1 MDWSAGVLACIRP
14 ARFSQPRRLRSSQM
28 LQLAQSSGSDYNA
41 SLSNDLKLVAQ
52 SRRRRIAKAQVN
64 NLLYI
69 RVGEESSKLANEQF
83 DVTVIGSG
91 PGGYVAA
98 VRAGQLGLKV
108 AIVEKDKRLG
118 GTCTLRG
125 CIPTKQLLMS
135 AHIYEQMQHAADFGV
150 QASGIQLAFADVQK
164 RKDKVVMK
172 NSKGIEYLMKKNK
185 ATVFKGTGKLSLP
198 GKVEVTDAEG
208 NKQTIQTKNI
218 IIATGS
224 VVRPIP
230 GFETDG
236 VHVVN
241 SDHILE
247 LKDVPKS
254 LIVMGSGAVGVEFA
268 SVYSRFGAETTIVE
282 LLPRLVPLEDEEVSK
297 ELERSFR
304 KRGIKSQVDTKL
316 EKLEKTETGVRVTGK
331 TGKGEAVT
339 LEAEMLLVAVGRMPY
354 TQGLGLEGTKIK
366 VDRGFIAVDEYQ
378 QTAEKGVYA
387 IGDVVPTPLLAH
399 LASKEGIVAV
409 EHMAGKKDVR
419 PINLRLVPNCTYCD
433 PEVASVGLTEAK
445 AKELG
450 YDVKVG
456 KFPFSASGKARIIGE
471 EEGFVKIVAEKKYDE
486 VLGVHIIGPHATEL
500 IAEACVA
507 MQLETTADELGRTMH
522 AHPTVSEAVMEAAEG
537 VHDMAVHI

>member
-1 MDWSAGVLACIRP
+1 M
-14 ARFSQPRRLRSSQM
+14 
-28 LQLAQSSGSDYNA
+28 
-41 SLSNDLKLVAQ
+41 
-52 SRRRRIAKAQVN
+52 
-64 NLLYI
+64 
-69 RVGEESSKLANEQF
+69 ANEQF
-83 DVTVIGSG
+83 DVTIIGSG

-98 VRAGQLGLKV
+98 IRAGQLGLKV
-108 AIVEKDKRLG
+108 AMVEKDTRLG

-125 CIPTKQLLMS
+125 CIPTKQMLMS
-135 AHIYEQMQHAADFGV
+135 AHVYEQMQHAADFGV
-150 QASGIQLAFADVQK
+150 QVSGIQLAFADVQK
-164 RKDKVVMK
+164 RKDKVVLK
-172 NSKGIEYLMKKNK
+172 NTKGIEYLMKKNK
-185 ATVFKGTGKLSLP
+185 VTVFKGTGKLALP
-198 GKVEVTDAEG
+198 GKVEVTGADGA
-208 NKQTIQTKNI
+208 KQTLETKNI

-254 LIVMGSGAVGVEFA
+254 LIVMGAGAVGCEFA

-282 LLPRLVPLEDEEVSK
+282 LMPRLVPLEDEEVSK
-297 ELERSFR
+297 ELEKSFR
-304 KRGIKSQVDTKL
+304 KRKIKSQLDTKL

-331 TGKGEAVT
+331 TSKGEPVS
-339 LEAEMLLVAVGRMPY
+339 LEAEMLLVAVGRMPF

-366 VDRGFIAVDEYQ
+366 VEKGFIQIDEFQ
-378 QTAEKGVYA
+378 QTGERGVYA

-445 AKELG
+445 AREQG
-450 YDVKVG
+450 YDVKIG
-456 KFPFSASGKARIIGE
+456 KFPFSASGKARILGE
-471 EEGFVKIVAEKKYDE
+471 EEGFVKIIGESKYDE
-486 VLGVHIIGPHATEL
+486 ILGVHIIGAHATEL

-507 MQLETTADELGRTMH
+507 MQLESTAEELGRTMH
-522 AHPTVSEAVMEAAEG
+522 AHPTVSETVMEAAEG
-537 VHDMAVHI
+537 VHGLAVHI

>member
-1 MDWSAGVLACIRP
+1 MP
-14 ARFSQPRRLRSSQM
+14 T
-28 LQLAQSSGSDYNA
+28 
-41 SLSNDLKLVAQ
+41 
-52 SRRRRIAKAQVN
+52 
-64 NLLYI
+64 
-69 RVGEESSKLANEQF
+69 EQF
-83 DVTVIGSG
+83 DVTIIGSG

-98 VRAGQLGLKV
+98 IRAAQLGLKT

-135 AHIYEQMQHAADFGV
+135 AHVYEQMQHAADFGV
-150 QASGIQLAFADVQK
+150 EASGIQLAFANVQK

-185 ATVFKGTGKLSLP
+185 ITTFSGTGRLALP
-198 GKVEVTDAEG
+198 GKVEVTAADGKKE
-208 NKQTIQTKNI
+208 TINTKNI
-218 IIATGS
+218 ILATGS

-230 GFETDG
+230 EFETDG

-247 LKDVPKS
+247 LKEIPKS
-254 LIVMGSGAVGVEFA
+254 LIVLGAGAVGVEFA
-268 SVYSRFGAETTIVE
+268 SVYSRFGADTTIVE
-282 LLPRLVPLEDEEVSK
+282 LMPRLVPLEDEEVSK
-297 ELERSFR
+297 ELEKSFR

-316 EKLEKTETGVRVTGK
+316 EKLEKTDKGVVVSGRTS
-331 TGKGEAVT
+331 KGEAVK

-354 TQGLGLEGTKIK
+354 TEGLGLEGTKIK
-366 VDRGFIAVDEYQ
+366 IEKGFVQIDEFQ
-378 QTAEKGVYA
+378 QTGEKGVYA

-409 EHMAGKKDVR
+409 EHMAGHKDVR

-445 AKELG
+445 AKEMG
-450 YDVKVG
+450 YDVKLG
-456 KFPFSASGKARIIGE
+456 KFPFSASGKARILGE
-471 EEGFVKIVAEKKYDE
+471 EEGFVKIVSESKYDE
-486 VLGVHIIGPHATEL
+486 ILGVHIIGPHATEL

-507 MQLETTADELGRTMH
+507 MQLESTADELGRTMH
-522 AHPTVSEAVMEAAEG
+522 AHPTVSEAIMEAAEG
-537 VHDMAVHI
+537 VHGLTIHI

>member
-1 MDWSAGVLACIRP
+1 M
-14 ARFSQPRRLRSSQM
+14 
-28 LQLAQSSGSDYNA
+28 
-41 SLSNDLKLVAQ
+41 
-52 SRRRRIAKAQVN
+52 
-64 NLLYI
+64 
-69 RVGEESSKLANEQF
+69 ANEQF
-83 DVTVIGSG
+83 DVTIIGSG

-108 AIVEKDKRLG
+108 AIIEKDTRLG

-125 CIPTKQLLMS
+125 CIPTKQMLMS

-150 QASGIQLAFADVQK
+150 QTTGIQLAFADVQK
-164 RKDKVVMK
+164 RKDKVVLK

-185 ATVFKGTGKLSLP
+185 VTVFKGTGKLALP
-198 GKVEVTDAEG
+198 GKLDVTGADG
-208 NKQTIQTKNI
+208 QKQTIQTKNI

-230 GFETDG
+230 GFETEG
-236 VHVVN
+236 KHVVN

-254 LIVMGSGAVGVEFA
+254 LIVMGCGAVGVEFA
-268 SVYSRFGAETTIVE
+268 SVYSRFGTETTIVE
-282 LLPRLVPLEDEEVSK
+282 LMARIVPLEDEEVSK
-297 ELERSFR
+297 DLERAFR

-316 EKLEKTETGVRVTGK
+316 EKLEKTESGVRVTGK
-331 TGKGEAVT
+331 TSKGEAIS

-354 TQGLGLEGTKIK
+354 TEGLGLEGSKIK
-366 VDRGFIAVDEYQ
+366 VEKGFIQVDEFQ

-409 EHMAGKKDVR
+409 EHMAGDKGVR

-445 AKELG
+445 AKEQG

-456 KFPFSASGKARIIGE
+456 KFPFSASGKARILGE
-471 EEGFVKIVAEKKYDE
+471 EEGFVKIVADKKYDE
-486 VLGVHIIGPHATEL
+486 ILGVHIIGPHATEL

-507 MQLETTADELGRTMH
+507 MQLESTAEELGKTMH

-537 VHDMAVHI
+537 VHDLAVHI

>member
-1 MDWSAGVLACIRP
+1 M
-14 ARFSQPRRLRSSQM
+14 
-28 LQLAQSSGSDYNA
+28 
-41 SLSNDLKLVAQ
+41 
-52 SRRRRIAKAQVN
+52 
-64 NLLYI
+64 
-69 RVGEESSKLANEQF
+69 ANEQF
-83 DVTVIGSG
+83 DVTIIGSG

-98 VRAGQLGLKV
+98 IRAAQLGLKV

-135 AHIYEQMQHAADFGV
+135 AHVYEQMQHAADFGV
-150 QASGIQLAFADVQK
+150 EATGIQLAFANVQK

-185 ATVFKGTGKLSLP
+185 ITAFSGTGKLSLP
-198 GKVEVTDAEG
+198 GKIEVTQGEG
-208 NKQTIQTKNI
+208 KKETVDTKNI

-230 GFETDG
+230 GFDTDG
-236 VHVVN
+236 QRVVN

-247 LKDVPKS
+247 LKEVPKS
-254 LIVMGSGAVGVEFA
+254 LIVMGAGAVGVEFA

-297 ELERSFR
+297 ELEKSFR
-304 KRGIKSQVDTKL
+304 KRGLKSQVDTKL
-316 EKLEKTETGVRVTGK
+316 EKLERSDQGVVVTGK
-331 TGKGEAVT
+331 TSKGEAVK

-354 TQGLGLEGTKIK
+354 TEGLGLSGTKIK
-366 VDRGFIAVDEYQ
+366 AEKGFIQVDEFQ
-378 QTAEKGVYA
+378 QTGEKGVYA

-399 LASKEGIVAV
+399 LASKEGIVAA
-409 EHMAGKKDVR
+409 EHIAGHKDVR

-445 AKELG
+445 AREMG
-450 YDVKVG
+450 YEVRLG
-456 KFPFSASGKARIIGE
+456 KFPFSASGKARILGE
-471 EEGFVKIVAEKKYDE
+471 EEGFVKIISEAKYDE
-486 VLGVHIIGPHATEL
+486 ILGMHIIGPHATEL

-507 MQLETTADELGRTMH
+507 MQLESTAEELGRTMH

-537 VHDMAVHI
+537 VHGLTVHI

>member
-1 MDWSAGVLACIRP
+1 M
-14 ARFSQPRRLRSSQM
+14 
-28 LQLAQSSGSDYNA
+28 
-41 SLSNDLKLVAQ
+41 
-52 SRRRRIAKAQVN
+52 
-64 NLLYI
+64 
-69 RVGEESSKLANEQF
+69 ANEQF
-83 DVTVIGSG
+83 DVTIIGSG

-98 VRAGQLGLKV
+98 IRAAQLGLKV

-135 AHIYEQMQHAADFGV
+135 AHVYEQMQHAADFGV
-150 QASGIQLAFADVQK
+150 EATGIQLAFANVQK

-185 ATVFKGTGKLSLP
+185 ITAFNGTGKLSLP
-198 GKVEVTDAEG
+198 GKIEVTLSDGKTE
-208 NKQTIQTKNI
+208 TINTRNI

-230 GFETDG
+230 GFDTDG
-236 VHVVN
+236 ERVVN

-247 LKDVPKS
+247 LKEVPKS
-254 LIVMGSGAVGVEFA
+254 LIVMGAGAVGVEFA
-268 SVYSRFGAETTIVE
+268 SVYSRFGADTTIVE

-297 ELERSFR
+297 ELEKSFR
-304 KRGIKSQVDTKL
+304 KRGLKSQVDTKL
-316 EKLEKTETGVRVTGK
+316 EKLERSDKGVVVTGK
-331 TGKGEAVT
+331 TSKGEAVK

-354 TQGLGLEGTKIK
+354 TEGLGLEGTEIK
-366 VDRGFIAVDEYQ
+366 VEKGFIQVDEFQ
-378 QTAEKGVYA
+378 QTGEKGVYA

-399 LASKEGIVAV
+399 LASKEGMVAA
-409 EHMAGKKDVR
+409 EHIAGDKDVR

-445 AKELG
+445 AREMG
-450 YDVKVG
+450 YEVKLG

-471 EEGFVKIVAEKKYDE
+471 EEGFVKIVSEAKYDE
-486 VLGVHIIGPHATEL
+486 ILGVHIIGPHATEL

-507 MQLETTADELGRTMH
+507 MQLESTAEELGRTMH
-522 AHPTVSEAVMEAAEG
+522 AHPTVSEAIMEAAEG
-537 VHDMAVHI
+537 VHGLTVHI